1 MIYKKNSF
9 IVDSDFDIRTVRE
22 EGEDIDLFLPIGNRT
37 VNLYLNNSPDYLN
50 SRLQFPMVRNVILR
64 FCTSQN
70 NNVCTVHLLRNIDLQ
85 SSVVNFEVDYTKHYI
100 SLRDTEYFAEM
111 KIKNKK

>member
-37 VNLYLNNSPDYLN
+37 VNLYLNN
-50 SRLQFPMVRNVILR
+50 
-64 FCTSQN
+64 
-70 NNVCTVHLLRNIDLQ
+70 
-85 SSVVNFEVDYTKHYI
+85 
-100 SLRDTEYFAEM
+100 
-111 KIKNKK
+111 